1 MLKEALKRD
10 SQNAFRLG
18 QLHQLLTARN
28 DIPELYRYHPRL
40 LNMLAERN
48 DGEGI
53 AALLAAIETVEPG
66 FRLEDPELS
75 VRCARCLYQRGH
87 FKPALK
93 LLQDFHK
100 RFPDSEELA
109 PAYLLV
115 AQALANGLGQ
125 WEKASAFLNFVKK
138 RCLNHP
144 LHEQVDVY
152 LQQVE
157 NREPLKGPK
166 ASFAVQE

>member
-1 MLKEALKRD
+1 
-10 SQNAFRLG
+10 
-18 QLHQLLTARN
+18 
-28 DIPELYRYHPRL
+28 
-40 LNMLAERN
+40 
-48 DGEGI
+48 
-53 AALLAAIETVEPG
+53 
-66 FRLEDPELS
+66 LEDPELS

-144 LHEQVDVY
+144 LHQQVDVY

-157 NREPLKGPK
+157 KREPLKGPK
-166 ASFAVQE
+166 ASFALQE

>member
-1 MLKEALKRD
+1 MCIRD
-10 SQNAFRLG
+10 R
-18 QLHQLLTARN
+18 
-28 DIPELYRYHPRL
+28 YRYHPRL

-53 AALLAAIETVEPG
+53 AALLAAIEPVEPG

>member
-1 MLKEALKRD
+1 
-10 SQNAFRLG
+10 
-18 QLHQLLTARN
+18 
-28 DIPELYRYHPRL
+28 
-40 LNMLAERN
+40 
-48 DGEGI
+48 
-53 AALLAAIETVEPG
+53 VEPG